1 MPSRRTPR
9 THTMVIT
16 SDGWTIKFLMRKAA
30 PSPYT
35 VNGKVTGGFVD
46 IAHPA
51 KYGDTGIKR
60 FIINQDQVVSSRK
73 ILEKKPPPWQG
84 KGRQSRTRRSR
95 GIAANLRVSENK
107 CEDEPAIRLTYAA
120 IYRERKAVSAPGKR
134 CGQLMP
140 LPGKAALRGRNN
152 SWGLPGAFAGP
163 QDRRWIFLRPI
174 GAHHQVNRV
183 IGCGQPVGF
192 LCFAGRVFLD
202 VKRQRATGIFFH
214 LRQH

>member
-16 SDGWTIKFLMRKAA
+16 SGGWTIKVLMRKAA

-73 ILEKKPPPWQG
+73 ILEKKPPPWQE

-95 GIAANLRVSENK
+95 GITANLRVSENK
-107 CEDEPAIRLTYAA
+107 SEALVTGCEKKNANGVAAQGIEETNAIAEEGF
-120 IYRERKAVSAPGKR
+120 IY
-134 CGQLMP
+134 
-140 LPGKAALRGRNN
+140 
-152 SWGLPGAFAGP
+152 GLPIVINYAVLYEYALDCNSGQFKAPFNKINVVASECQWALTFSTCYEGLS
-163 QDRRWIFLRPI
+163 QDIR
-174 GAHHQVNRV
+174 GTAD
-183 IGCGQPVGF
+183 C
-192 LCFAGRVFLD
+192 
-202 VKRQRATGIFFH
+202 
-214 LRQH
+214 